1 MSVPLIIDCVFNVI
15 VRLTDGNPPARYL
28 DMGAGWGD
36 LIKRL
41 REKFPKLQCSGVDYN
56 PSHFPLPDVPIAHAD
71 FSYGKL
77 PCEDASFDLVTC
89 TEVFEHLENF
99 RHAVREA
106 ARVIRPRGLFVV
118 STPNVLSMK
127 ARWVYFTR
135 GFFTYFDPLPLKE
148 DPRLYPG
155 ARHISPIPFFYV
167 AHAMRDAGFENILPH
182 ADKPQKSSVFW
193 AGLLRPFL
201 QLANRMSRRRRNRRF
216 GCAPDEMEQLAEL
229 NNSWPVLTG
238 RTLIVSARRR
248 PASPPT

>member
-1 MSVPLIIDCVFNVI
+1 MSVPLIVDCVFHVI
-15 VRLTDGNPPARYL
+15 VRLTEGSSPTRYL

-41 REKFPKLQCSGVDYN
+41 REKFPQLQCSGVDYN

-77 PCEDASFDLVTC
+77 PSEDASFDLVTC

-99 RHAVREA
+99 RHAIREA
-106 ARVIRPRGLFVV
+106 ARVTKPGGLFVV

-127 ARWVYFTR
+127 SRWVFFTR
-135 GFFTYFDPLPLKE
+135 GFFTYFDPLLLKE

-155 ARHISPIPFFYV
+155 QRHISPLPFFYI
-167 AHAMRDAGFENILPH
+167 AHALRDSGFESIEPH
-182 ADKPQKSSVFW
+182 ADKSQKSSAFW
-193 AGLLRPFL
+193 ATLLGPFL
-201 QLANRMSRRRRNRRF
+201 RLANRMSRRRRRRRF
-216 GCAPDEMEQLAEL
+216 GCAPEEMEQLGDL

-238 RTLIVSARRR
+238 RTLIVSARRS
-248 PASPPT
+248 AG